1 MGNQQ
6 GLSHITENLEGKQN
20 QNDLQSPNPEITVNT
35 VCVSFKMF
43 SDVHT
48 LTVTHLFKKLSIHY
62 CFQANTF
69 IIAIANFILL
79 GMRLHFLFLKAIFRM
94 NLSYVI

>member
-6 GLSHITENLEGKQN
+6 SLSHIIENLEGKQN

-35 VCVSFKMF
+35 VCVSFKTF
-43 SDVHT
+43 SDVYT

-62 CFQANTF
+62 YFQADAF

-79 GMRLHFLFLKAIFRM
+79 GMRLQFLFLKAIFRM